1 MTSPLLPGDR
11 PTPRSLVPVPLIT
24 AALSA
29 LAVLAAVFLV
39 PDEAIAATTVIGTI
53 AAVLLSAAAAVAT
66 YAVLSGRAAR
76 TRLESV
82 TQDVGR
88 LLQERARLAEDSRR
102 QHERLT
108 GELTRERA
116 RLSAELDQERA
127 HLAET
132 LAAERDR
139 LAGQHGDDL
148 ARLER
153 EHAEERSRLTAAHT
167 AELER
172 LAEEHAAKLHLITEE
187 HTAHTART
195 ARDHVDELKRLDEER
210 TELTAERERLR
221 ERNERLAAKLREANG
236 ARAAAVSATANAA
249 GRMQALSTGM
259 LADLRAMEEKH
270 HDEEVLADLL
280 HLDHRTAQAGR
291 LADSVAVLTGARSGR
306 RWARPIAMES
316 ILRGAMGRISGYQR
330 IRVHSASD
338 TAVAGHAAEGVMH
351 ALAELLDNA
360 ANFSPPTAEVHV
372 YVEEVPAGVIVSVED
387 SGLVM
392 GEAQL
397 RRAERAVSGELTEL
411 GGLTGTRL
419 GLAVVGRLA
428 RRYGLRVSYRPSA
441 RGGTGVLMLVPQDI
455 LVPADAAPAAP
466 LPPAAPSGRT
476 TPPAATPGRVTPPA
490 ATAPKSPAGSH
501 ASPADA
507 ADATDTGLPQR
518 RSSSRHG
525 DRDSAPATA
534 AAPGRLEPETTHAA
548 AHSGGTTTGTGA
560 GTAPAERSASRGDG
574 AHATVSYA
582 ASRAGSDLDPDPV
595 PTHESPSPEGDA
607 APLVLPR
614 RRRGRTLAEAERSR
628 SGSGSPAAPRPAPTA
643 EETRART
650 ARFSS
655 FRQAVRTPTPHETAD
670 PDTGTTADAPG
681 ATPTTP
687 DQTPEARPTPATPEG
702 DTTS

>member
-11 PTPRSLVPVPLIT
+11 PTPRSLLPVPLLT
-24 AALSA
+24 AGLSA
-29 LAVLAAVFLV
+29 LAVLAACFLV
-39 PDEAIAATTVIGTI
+39 PDAAVGATAAVGTV
-53 AAVLLSAAAAVAT
+53 AAVLLCAAAAVAA
-66 YAVLSGRAAR
+66 YHALSARAAR
-76 TRLESV
+76 ARLESV

-88 LLQERARLAEDSRR
+88 LLQERARLTEDSRR

-108 GELTRERA
+108 GELNRERA
-116 RLSAELDQERA
+116 RLTADLDQERA
-127 HLAET
+127 RLAES

-139 LAGQHGDDL
+139 LAEQHADDVARLAREHADERARLTASHTAEL
-148 ARLER
+148 ARLE
-153 EHAEERSRLTAAHT
+153 
-167 AELER
+167 
-172 LAEEHAAKLHLITEE
+172 EEHGKKLHLITEE

-195 ARDHVDELKRLDEER
+195 ARDHLD
-210 TELTAERERLR
+210 ERERLEEERAKLVAEGDRLR
-221 ERNERLAAKLREANG
+221 EQNSRLTDKLREANG

-270 HDEEVLADLL
+270 QDEEVLSDLL

-330 IRVHSASD
+330 VRVHSASD

-360 ANFSPPTAEVHV
+360 ANFSPPSAEVHV

-397 RRAERAVSGELTEL
+397 RRAERAVSGESTEL

-441 RGGTGVLMLVPQDI
+441 RGGTGVLILVPQDI
-455 LVPADAAPAAP
+455 LVPADAAPTAP
-466 LPPAAPSGRT
+466 LPAAAT
-476 TPPAATPGRVTPPA
+476 TPAS
-490 ATAPKSPAGSH
+490 KNLQDSPDAG
-501 ASPADA
+501 
-507 ADATDTGLPQR
+507 DTGLPHR
-518 RSSSRHG
+518 
-525 DRDSAPATA
+525 RDSGQAAIPTARSTAPDR
-534 AAPGRLEPETTHAA
+534 PEPETTHAT
-548 AHSGGTTTGTGA
+548 AHGGTTTPAGA
-560 GTAPAERSASRGDG
+560 APAGRPASRDDDRP
-574 AHATVSYA
+574 AASYA
-582 ASRAGSDLDPDPV
+582 ASRAGADLDPDPV
-595 PTHESPSPEGDA
+595 PVHESPAPAGDA

-614 RRRGRTLAEAERSR
+614 RRRGRTLAEAERTR
-628 SGSGSPAAPRPAPTA
+628 AGSDRPAAPRPAPTA

-655 FRQAVRTPTPHETAD
+655 FRQAVRPPTPDDTAD
-670 PDTGTTADAPG
+670 PDTGAVTDTPGPG
-681 ATPTTP
+681 AART
-687 DQTPEARPTPATPEG
+687 TPEAQPTPATPEG
-702 DTTS
+702 DTTT